1 MVVNVLRGGDQIG
14 GSIIE
19 VISDHAKIIL
29 DAGQNLEEKAP
40 PEVPEIEGLFKGTPS
55 YDAVIISHYHADH
68 TGLLNN
74 VLPGIPIYMSDKTFQ
89 LYRISME
96 RAQISVC
103 FQPVLFNK
111 ELSDRASFQIK
122 DLKITPYLC
131 DHSAFDSHMFLLED
145 QKEKILYTGDFRSN
159 GRKSFPALIAKLPSK
174 VDKLIIEGTTLT
186 RKIRQKNKAVTS
198 WSNI

>member
-74 VLPGIPIYMSDKTFQ
+74 VLHLKKG
-89 LYRISME
+89 YR
-96 RAQISVC
+96 RR
-103 FQPVLFNK
+103 LR
-111 ELSDRASFQIK
+111 L
-122 DLKITPYLC
+122 
-131 DHSAFDSHMFLLED
+131 
-145 QKEKILYTGDFRSN
+145 
-159 GRKSFPALIAKLPSK
+159 
-174 VDKLIIEGTTLT
+174 
-186 RKIRQKNKAVTS
+186 
-198 WSNI
+198 